1 MKKNHINLKLVKFSK
16 KFITKEYI
24 SWLNNKKINKFSE
37 QRYFKH
43 TYKSSLNFYY
53 NNIKNQN
60 LFFASVD
67 IKKNEHIGNIIGILD
82 KQNSICEIRIFIGQ
96 PNQGYGLRT
105 FELLFNNLKRSGIR
119 KIFSGTLKNNTAMIN
134 IYKKMGMR
142 LEWTLRKHYFNNG
155 KYIDGVVYSYFNK
168 KFIAPRLRKA

>member
-37 QRYFKH
+37 QRHFKH

-53 NNIKNQN
+53 NNIKNKN
-60 LFFASVD
+60 LYFASID
-67 IKKNEHIGNIIGILD
+67 KKKNKYIGNIAGILD
-82 KQNSICEIRIFIGQ
+82 KQNSICEIRIFIGY
-96 PNQGYGLRT
+96 PNQGYGLKT
-105 FELLFNNLKRSGIR
+105 FELLFNNLKIMGIR

-134 IYKKMGMR
+134 IYKKMGMK

-168 KFIAPRLRKA
+168 KFIAPRFLKV

>member
-16 KFITKEYI
+16 KFITQEYI
-24 SWLNNKKINKFSE
+24 GWLNNKKINKFSE

-43 TYKSSLNFYY
+43 TYKNSLNFYY

-67 IKKNEHIGNIIGILD
+67 IKKNKHIGNIIGILD
-82 KQNSICEIRIFIGQ
+82 KQNSICEIRIFIGH

-105 FELLFNNLKRSGIR
+105 FELLFNNLRRRGIR
-119 KIFSGTLKNNTAMIN
+119 KILSGTLKNNTSMIN
-134 IYKKMGMR
+134 IYKKMGMK

-155 KYIDGVVYSYFNK
+155 KYIDGVVYSFFNK
-168 KFIAPRLRKA
+168 KFIAPRFRKA

>member
-16 KFITKEYI
+16 KFITQEYI

-60 LFFASVD
+60 LFFASID
-67 IKKNEHIGNIIGILD
+67 IKKNKHIGNIIGILD
-82 KQNSICEIRIFIGQ
+82 KQNSICEIRIFIGY

-105 FELLFNNLKRSGIR
+105 FELLFNNLRRSGIR
-119 KIFSGTLKNNTAMIN
+119 KILSGTLKNNTSMIN
-134 IYKKMGMR
+134 IYKKMGMK

-155 KYIDGVVYSYFNK
+155 KYIDGVVYSFFNK
-168 KFIAPRLRKA
+168 KFIAPRFRKA

>member
-1 MKKNHINLKLVKFSK
+1 MENKHINLKLVKFSK
-16 KFITKEYI
+16 KFITQEYI

-37 QRYFKH
+37 QKYFKH

-53 NNIKNQN
+53 NNVNSKN

-67 IKKNEHIGNIIGILD
+67 IKKNKHIGNIIGILD
-82 KQNSICEIRIFIGQ
+82 KKNSICEIRIFIGH

-105 FELLFNNLKRSGIR
+105 FQLLFNNLKKRGIR
-119 KIFSGTLKNNTAMIN
+119 KILSGALKSNAAMIN
-134 IYKKMGMR
+134 IYKKMGMK
-142 LEWTLRKHYFNNG
+142 LEWILRKHYYYNN

-168 KFIAPRLRKA
+168 KFIPPRLRKA